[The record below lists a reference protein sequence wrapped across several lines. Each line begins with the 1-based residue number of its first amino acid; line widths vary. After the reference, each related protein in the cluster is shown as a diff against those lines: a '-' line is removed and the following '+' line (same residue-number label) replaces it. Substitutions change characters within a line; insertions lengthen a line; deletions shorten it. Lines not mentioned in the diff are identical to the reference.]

1 MGNPQ
6 AICTREVM
14 MASKQVRSGLDSPLR
29 LSCQPC
35 HHVWDAVVHM
45 ETFDRKG
52 LIGDLVPIL
61 NIVAR
66 DSKAILAAF
75 GKSPTLEHLNQHQRK
90 NREDLEKVHL
100 KFSSFYDLF
109 SKVQHL
115 FVGCGRET
123 VRYVIERYRLDFLM
137 CGYKRTLEQ
146 LEQLL

>member
-1 MGNPQ
+1 MVQ
-6 AICTREVM
+6 MDEVLKLLM
-14 MASKQVRSGLDSPLR
+14 QVKSGLDSPLR

-45 ETFDRKG
+45 ETFDRQG
-52 LIGDLVPIL
+52 LIGDLVPFRPIL

-100 KFSSFYDLF
+100 KFSSFYDLYF
-109 SKVQHL
+109 EGAALVCWMWQRN
-115 FVGCGRET
+115 GEIC
-123 VRYVIERYRLDFLM
+123 D
-137 CGYKRTLEQ
+137 
-146 LEQLL
+146 